1 MFGISFVILLILLET
16 FHRFTRLVNDQLCG
30 HWFWQVIVETT
41 LGKEEIKSAI
51 LACTNKVK

>member
-1 MFGISFVILLILLET
+1 MTSDVDI
-16 FHRFTRLVNDQLCG
+16 D
-30 HWFWQVIVETT
+30 FWQVIVETT